1 MSITNHAEETS
12 QGPSLVEE
20 AISKEQ
26 VVQKQEELS
35 WMSDDPVIDSQGPL
49 IKKVRGIAAGVV
61 FRNWASAT
69 DSAPEGSH
77 VGRNGGRMFNAQL
90 RVLCCVPF
98 RYNFL
103 HSAIFKV
110 LQQGQDFQD
119 LDAKSL
125 LFSDGEGVNWCGD
138 FAIKGLLT
146 QLKANGLTLD
156 KLAPNLK
163 VRAIATFKY
172 NEFLHLLKRPAAKES
187 LFGLLPSDSYRL
199 VAEYAYYGLE
209 LESKSLLNDLEA
221 SHVRDLKEVACDRRE
236 LILQGRVQ

>member
-1 MSITNHAEETS
+1 MSIATNHAGS
-12 QGPSLVEE
+12 FLVEE
-20 AISKEQ
+20 SVSKEQ
-26 VVQKQEELS
+26 VVQTQAELS

-49 IKKVRGIAAGVV
+49 VKKARGIAAAVV
-61 FRNWASAT
+61 LRNWHSAT

-77 VGRNGGRMFNAQL
+77 VGRNGVRMFNAQL
-90 RVLCCVPF
+90 KVLCCAPF

-125 LFSDGEGVNWCGD
+125 LSFDANDVNWCGD
-138 FAIKGLLT
+138 FALKGLWTKLQET
-146 QLKANGLTLD
+146 GLTLD
-156 KLAPNLK
+156 KLAPYLT

-187 LFGLLPSDSYRL
+187 LLGLLPSESYRL
-199 VAEYAYYGLE
+199 VAEYAYDGLE

-221 SHVRDLKEVACDRRE
+221 SHAGDLKEVARDRRD
-236 LILQGRVQ
+236 LILQGRRYNL